1 MKEFLSIL
9 TLSALLILPQ
19 AALPADKSVIIGF
32 HKRPGHPER
41 RMIQNKKGKIKR
53 QFSLIKAM
61 SVALSEEE
69 IEKLR
74 QDKNVAYISE
84 NPIYKTSL
92 EPLQGDEYTDSW
104 GVLHGGA
111 YAAHASGNR
120 GAGVK
125 IAVIDTGIDYNHED
139 LDDNYRGGYDFV
151 FEDDDPFDDNTRS
164 HGTHVAGIIAAEE
177 NVTGVVGV
185 APEAEI
191 YAVKVMDGGGFGG
204 ADWIIAGIEWAVE
217 NDMDIA
223 NLSLEGPHDPALMD
237 ACDSAYAAGLLLV
250 AAGGNDISGQGGPV
264 KYPGAYDSVIAV
276 TATDVN
282 DTPGYFSPV
291 GPELELAAPG
301 VEILSTIRGGTY
313 GTLDGT
319 SQAAPHVAGA
329 AALFFSTNPPDLNEN
344 GMLHDEVREMLRATA
359 TDLGTEGFDNIFG
372 FGLLNIAAFYC
383 EGDFDCDGDVD
394 GSDASTFKDHFGRS
408 HLLRPCTDLD
418 PCYGDFDCDG
428 DVDGSDAKI
437 FKEDFGRSQFSTP
450 CPACSWQEWCNY
462 P

>member
-1 MKEFLSIL
+1 MKEYVSIL
-9 TLSALLILPQ
+9 TLSILLIVPQ
-19 AALPADKSVIIGF
+19 AALSADKLVIIGF
-32 HKRPGHPER
+32 HKKPGHAER

-61 SVALSEEE
+61 SVVLSEEE

-74 QDKNVAYISE
+74 KDEKVAYISE

-92 EPLQGDEYTDSW
+92 EPLQGDEYTNAW
-104 GVLHGGA
+104 GVVHVGA

-120 GAGVK
+120 GTGVK

-151 FEDDDPFDDNTRS
+151 FDDDDPFDDNTRS

-177 NVTGVVGV
+177 NGTGVIGV

-191 YAVKVMDGGGFGG
+191 YAVKVLDGAGFGT
-204 ADWIIAGIEWAVE
+204 AEWIAAGIQWAVA
-217 NDMDIA
+217 NSMDIV
-223 NLSLEGPHDPALMD
+223 NLSLEGPDDPAVRD
-237 ACDSAYAAGLLLV
+237 ACDSAYEAGLLLV
-250 AAGGNDISGQGGPV
+250 AAGGNSFQGGEPV
-264 KYPGAYDSVIAV
+264 EYPGAYDSVIAV
-276 TATDVN
+276 TATDIN
-282 DTPGYFSPV
+282 DDTGDFASV

-301 VEILSTIRGGTY
+301 VEILSTVRGGGY
-313 GTLDGT
+313 GLLDGT

-329 AALFFSTNPPDLNEN
+329 AALFFFTNPPDTNEN
-344 GMLHDEVREMLRATA
+344 GMIHDEVREMLRATA
-359 TDLGTEGFDNIFG
+359 TDLGDPGFDTTFG
-372 FGLLNIAAFYC
+372 FGLLNIAALYC

-408 HLLRPCTDLD
+408 QFFTPCTGSD

-428 DVDGSDAKI
+428 DVDGSDANI
-437 FKEDFGRSQFSTP
+437 FKKDFGRSTIANP
-450 CPACSWQEWCNY
+450 CPPCSWQEWCNY
-462 P
+462 L